1 MKSQLRFVFFPLL
14 CGFAPTFA
22 SAQVVQ
28 PAQVPISLTIS
39 APSLEVKAGSEFKLD
54 IVLTNTSAERVL
66 LYPWD
71 LTVDVRDSEGNV
83 VGKAKKASD
92 SSERTLG
99 TGSYQGIWLGPQQV
113 VRWTEIVGK
122 KLDLTKAGKYTVQ
135 ATRTY
140 GNATVKSN
148 AITIIVVGDK

>member
-1 MKSQLRFVFFPLL
+1 MKYQRIFVLFSIVCGLGTAFADSQI
-14 CGFAPTFA
+14 T
-22 SAQVVQ
+22 
-28 PAQVPISLTIS
+28 PAHVPISLTIS

-66 LYPWD
+66 LSMYPWD
-71 LTVDVRDSEGNV
+71 FTVDVRDSEGNV

-99 TGSYQGIWLGPQQV
+99 WGSYQGRWLGPHEV

-135 ATRTY
+135 ATRTH

-148 AITIIVVGDK
+148 TITITVAP